1 MSYNMILS
9 STMRNTTIDKAPG
22 GVGLLNK
29 AFQVL
34 DQFTPDR
41 PTWSQADLGRV
52 TGVSKS
58 TVNRLVHYFCTHGYL
73 TQLDGQNRYG
83 LGPAAVD
90 LGMRASAQFDLAG
103 AAMPLLEQLMRETDE
118 TSLLASYRPG
128 RREVVCVAQIA
139 SPREGLR
146 VFQSIGSAIPLHA
159 GAVAK
164 AVLAFLPDEIKTA
177 VVEGPLAQLTEK
189 TITDPTV
196 LTHDLDEIKARGYA
210 ISREETYPGVYGI
223 GAPVFGPGGAITGG
237 IAIAAPLFR
246 MESVS
251 MLDHAQRVVA
261 TAQALSQRLGAPGR
275 AT

>member
-1 MSYNMILS
+1 ML
-9 STMRNTTIDKAPG
+9 DKAPG

-34 DQFTPDR
+34 DQFTPDK
-41 PTWSQADLGRV
+41 PTWTQGDLGRA

-58 TVNRLVHYFCTHGYL
+58 TVNRLVRYFCARGYL
-73 TQLDGQNRYG
+73 MQLEGRGSYG

-90 LGMRASAQFDLAG
+90 LGLRASAQFDLGG
-103 AAMPLLEQLMRETDE
+103 AAMPLLERLTRETDE

-128 RREVVCVAQIA
+128 RSEVVCVAQIA

-146 VFQSIGSAIPLHA
+146 VFQSLGSAIPLHA
-159 GAVAK
+159 GAIAK
-164 AVLAFLPDEIKTA
+164 AVLAFLPDDVKTA
-177 VVEGPLAQLTEK
+177 VVEGPLSRLTDK

-223 GAPVFGPGGAITGG
+223 GAPVFGPGGAIAGA

-246 MESVS
+246 MEAAR
-251 MLDHAQRVVA
+251 MLDHAQRLVA
-261 TAQALSQRLGAPGR
+261 VTEALNRRLCPPGAVK
-275 AT
+275 

>member
-1 MSYNMILS
+1 
-9 STMRNTTIDKAPG
+9 MRNTTIDKAPG

-29 AFQVL
+29 AFHVL

-41 PTWSQADLGRV
+41 PTWSQADLGRA

-58 TVNRLVHYFCTHGYL
+58 TVNRLVRYFCARGYL
-73 TQLDGQNRYG
+73 TRLNGQHRYG

-90 LGMRASAQFDLAG
+90 LGLRASAQFDLA
-103 AAMPLLEQLMRETDE
+103 AEAMPLLERLMRETDE
-118 TSLLASYRPG
+118 TTLLASYRPG
-128 RREVVCVAQIA
+128 RHEVVCVAQIA

-164 AVLAFLPDEIKTA
+164 AVLAFLPGDVRTA
-177 VVEGPLAQLTEK
+177 VVEGALTRLTDK

-196 LTHDLDEIKARGYA
+196 LAHDLDEIKARGYA

-223 GAPVFGPGGAITGG
+223 GAPVFGPGGAIAGG
-237 IAIAAPLFR
+237 IAVAAPLFR
-246 MESVS
+246 MEATS
-251 MLDHAQRVVA
+251 MLDHAQRIVA
-261 TAQALSQRLGAPGR
+261 VAEALSRRLGSPG
-275 AT
+275 AAK